1 MQEAHSHNASI
12 VLFFR
17 PQKLGG
23 LFSLH
28 QSVFDAIFHFNST
41 FALLTQKNAAGSVL
55 GALKSI
61 LDRHLDL
68 FVFLEAK
75 MQGYNRAPL
84 FDRLNSYNQIA
95 FFVQFGDGWLDY
107 HLIQVLELLIFIF
120 NSKHGSEIID
130 SYRSVTGAAELLEQ
144 LVNADAVGA
153 GKAGDVL
160 HDYPRKLPLELCQI
174 RHDGIGEGDIYFRLT
189 FEILRPVLHPA
200 ELFSFF
206 LVLDDY

>member
-1 MQEAHSHNASI
+1 MTQFFTSPVPSHAIHKKNASE
-12 VLFFR
+12 
-17 PQKLGG
+17 
-23 LFSLH
+23 
-28 QSVFDAIFHFNST
+28 
-41 FALLTQKNAAGSVL
+41 SVL
-55 GALKSI
+55 EALKSI

-107 HLIQVLELLIFIF
+107 HLIQVFELLIFIF
-120 NSKHGSEIID
+120 NGKHGSEIID

>member
-1 MQEAHSHNASI
+1 
-12 VLFFR
+12 
-17 PQKLGG
+17 
-23 LFSLH
+23 
-28 QSVFDAIFHFNST
+28 
-41 FALLTQKNAAGSVL
+41 
-55 GALKSI
+55 
-61 LDRHLDL
+61 
-68 FVFLEAK
+68 

-107 HLIQVLELLIFIF
+107 HLIQVFELLIFIF
-120 NSKHGSEIID
+120 NGKHGSEIID

-160 HDYPRKLPLELCQI
+160 HDYPRNRPLSCVRYGMMASEKVI
-174 RHDGIGEGDIYFRLT
+174 ST
-189 FEILRPVLHPA
+189 FASPLKYCARYCTQRNS
-200 ELFSFF
+200 FSFF

>member
-1 MQEAHSHNASI
+1 MALETILTQFTINAVPSIPGAKKNASE
-12 VLFFR
+12 R
-17 PQKLGG
+17 
-23 LFSLH
+23 
-28 QSVFDAIFHFNST
+28 
-41 FALLTQKNAAGSVL
+41 VL

-61 LDRHLDL
+61 LDLHLDL

-75 MQGYNRAPL
+75 MQGYNRASL
-84 FDRLNSYNQIA
+84 LDRLNRYNQIA

-107 HLIQVLELLIFIF
+107 HLIQIFELLIFVF
-120 NSKHGSEIID
+120 NGKHGSEIID

-153 GKAGDVL
+153 GEAGDVL

>member
-1 MQEAHSHNASI
+1 
-12 VLFFR
+12 
-17 PQKLGG
+17 
-23 LFSLH
+23 
-28 QSVFDAIFHFNST
+28 
-41 FALLTQKNAAGSVL
+41 
-55 GALKSI
+55 
-61 LDRHLDL
+61 
-68 FVFLEAK
+68 

-107 HLIQVLELLIFIF
+107 HLIQVFELLIFIF
-120 NSKHGSEIID
+120 NGKHGSEIID